1 MKSGEG
7 KIGGGGG
14 GGFLGRRT
22 SSSSSSLVVSVTSED
37 EFAMIVSYRK
47 TYLPESHA
55 KLLTNRMYL
64 DTVYFAEIEKLLL
77 KVL

>member
-1 MKSGEG
+1 MKGGEG
-7 KIGGGGG
+7 KIGGGGL
-14 GGFLGRRT
+14 LGQRT
-22 SSSSSSLVVSVTSED
+22 SSSSSSLVVLVTSED

-55 KLLTNRMYL
+55 KLLINRMYL
-64 DTVYFAEIEKLLL
+64 DTIYFTEIEKLLL

>member
-7 KIGGGGG
+7 KIGRGGG

-37 EFAMIVSYRK
+37 KFAMIVSYRK

-55 KLLTNRMYL
+55 KLLTNRVCL
-64 DTVYFAEIEKLLL
+64 DTVYFTETKKLLL